1 MCDEMFCE
9 ARTVAIYDASGDSL
23 CRHDNINV
31 LRQRTVHLRQRLA
44 EQGAC
49 VWHTFAAAGADAV
62 QFGQLAQAR
71 DAVLAHG
78 ATALSVRDGFADTY
92 EHGRIVEANE
102 NPCQLRKTIVRS
114 EEHTSELQATMR

>member
-71 DAVLAHG
+71 DAVLA
-78 ATALSVRDGFADTY
+78 TS
-92 EHGRIVEANE
+92 
-102 NPCQLRKTIVRS
+102 S
-114 EEHTSELQATMR
+114 EERRVGNAGVRTWRSRRWP

>member
-9 ARTVAIYDASGDSL
+9 ARTVAIYDVSGDSL
-23 CRHDNINV
+23 RRHDNINV
-31 LRQRTVHLRQRLA
+31 LRQRTVHLRQRLT

-49 VWHTFAAAGADAV
+49 VWHTFAATGANAV

-78 ATALSVRDGFADTY
+78 ATDLSVRDGFADAY
-92 EHGRIVEANE
+92 EHGRIEIGRASCRE
-102 NPCQLRKTIVRS
+102 RGCQYG
-114 EEHTSELQATMR
+114 

>member
-31 LRQRTVHLRQRLA
+31 LRQRPVHLRQRLA

-62 QFGQLAQAR
+62 QFAQLAQAR
-71 DAVLAHG
+71 VAVIAPG
-78 ATALSVRDGFADTY
+78 ATDLSVRDGFAETY
-92 EHGRIVEANE
+92 EHAS
-102 NPCQLRKTIVRS
+102 L
-114 EEHTSELQATMR
+114 L